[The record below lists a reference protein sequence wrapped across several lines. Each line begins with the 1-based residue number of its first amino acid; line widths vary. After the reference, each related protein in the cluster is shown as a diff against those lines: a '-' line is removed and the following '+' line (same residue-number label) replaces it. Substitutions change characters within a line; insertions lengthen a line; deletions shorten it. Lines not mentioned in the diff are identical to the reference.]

1 MQRLRVWFTRGNEM
15 TYISHLDMMRFWER
29 ALRRAGLPLSYSQGF
44 SPHPRVA
51 LAVPLALGVTSE
63 AELMDVYLSR
73 WVPPHS
79 FLQSLRRQLP
89 PGLEVP
95 EAHTIPS
102 GLPSLQSQVR
112 FAEYRVAV
120 DREDGPEDVPGAVLG
135 LLETKSLMWQH
146 ARDIGV
152 RSYNLRALVNSLW
165 LVDYDDSDAVL
176 GMRLRCDPGGAG
188 RPEQVA
194 AALGFLKQPRSIHRT
209 KLVLEAPREK
219 RR

>member
-89 PGLEVP
+89 SGLEVP
-95 EAHTIPS
+95 EAHTIPP

-112 FAEYRVAV
+112 FTEYRVAV
-120 DREDGPEDVPGAVLG
+120 DREDGPEDVSGAV
-135 LLETKSLMWQH
+135 
-146 ARDIGV
+146 
-152 RSYNLRALVNSLW
+152 
-165 LVDYDDSDAVL
+165 
-176 GMRLRCDPGGAG
+176 
-188 RPEQVA
+188 
-194 AALGFLKQPRSIHRT
+194 
-209 KLVLEAPREK
+209 
-219 RR
+219 